1 MKKQS
6 PKKVTAGYIE
16 RAALH
21 YLGRFSSSEANLRSV
36 LTRKIRRRNKALTPE
51 DDAVTAEQSSW
62 LDDVVAKCVRY
73 GYVNDESYGKERA
86 KSLLKKGKPPR
97 TIKQDLLFKG
107 IASDLVGEILLALS
121 SAVGDNETGI
131 SADLYAAVSFIKR
144 RRFGPFRREM
154 TSDQI
159 SVKEQ
164 KELASMARAG
174 FSFELSRKV
183 LDMVEEEALAVL
195 R

>member
-1 MKKQS
+1 
-6 PKKVTAGYIE
+6 
-16 RAALH
+16 
-21 YLGRFSSSEANLRSV
+21 
-36 LTRKIRRRNKALTPE
+36 
-51 DDAVTAEQSSW
+51 
-62 LDDVVAKCVRY
+62 
-73 GYVNDESYGKERA
+73 
-86 KSLLKKGKPPR
+86 
-97 TIKQDLLFKG
+97 
-107 IASDLVGEILLALS
+107 
-121 SAVGDNETGI
+121 
-131 SADLYAAVSFIKR
+131 
-144 RRFGPFRREM
+144 M